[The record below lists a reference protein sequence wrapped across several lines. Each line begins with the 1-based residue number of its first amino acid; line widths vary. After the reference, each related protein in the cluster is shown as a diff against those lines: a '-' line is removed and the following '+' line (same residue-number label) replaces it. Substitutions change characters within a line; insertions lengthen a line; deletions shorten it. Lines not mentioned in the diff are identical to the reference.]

1 MRKGYLI
8 SVTTL
13 YFVAIIIL
21 FLGLTLLL
29 VNASNYKDS
38 QDTKKTIEY
47 SKFVS
52 GEASVDIESTNKW
65 CQRYYYYEGSKN
77 IAGYNGLEIKKYCE
91 DYYGKR
97 FV

>member
-8 SVTTL
+8 SITTF
-13 YFVAIIIL
+13 YFVAIFIL

-29 VNASNYKDS
+29 VNASNYRDS
-38 QDTKKTIEY
+38 QDTKKTIDY
-47 SKFVS
+47 SRFIS
-52 GEASVDIESTNKW
+52 GESSDEIAPTQKW
-65 CQRYYYYEGSKN
+65 CQRYYYYDGSKN
-77 IAGYNGLEIKKYCE
+77 QAGYNGFESKKYCE